1 MPFSNASIQIL
12 NEYNFQLGKQHII
25 GIMCHE
31 IINSTGIYNWNWYE
45 FLKFKMINGI
55 HVLAS
60 NMHGAF
66 DWRIDWNTTYTHEHF
81 NLIPFTQN
89 LNYGTPVPSITISY
103 TV

>member
-1 MPFSNASIQIL
+1 MPFSNTSIQIL
-12 NEYNFQLGKQHII
+12 NEYNFQLGKQLII
-25 GIMCHE
+25 GIMYHE
-31 IINSTGIYNWNWYE
+31 VINSIYNWNWYE

-60 NMHGAF
+60 NMLGAF
-66 DWRIDWNTTYTHEHF
+66 DCRIDWNTTYTHEHL

-89 LNYGTPVPSITISY
+89 LKYGTPVPSITISY